1 MPPPLKSPL
10 ATHPWHNRASRV
22 YINTLMDEAGT
33 DAQTLIS
40 GIHENY
46 LGSCNFLGGLSR
58 GNHSLEDILDCV
70 NACLEDLSDSD
81 LLASPRPYHCT
92 LGAGLGAGNYN
103 TGTAGICQDEI
114 SFQVAVRGVL
124 LALPSPV
131 KRDPKDNKM
140 FYPTSLRLWRLR
152 EEVEGVVDTFRNT
165 PSAGREEMVLERLPY
180 LRMIMCAQQRRKA
193 AEQSYGMKLFEM
205 AGRLGGE
212 VMHRLEK
219 VVLLKGIGAR
229 SEDVGEDTTVT
240 ETEEAEL
247 EAVEERKPRV
257 RVERERKGH
266 KEEIELDLQ
275 SLVLVHDDI
284 EDDW

>member
-1 MPPPLKSPL
+1 
-10 ATHPWHNRASRV
+10 
-22 YINTLMDEAGT
+22 MDEAGT

-46 LGSCNFLGGLSR
+46 LGSCNFLGGLSQ
-58 GNHSLEDILDCV
+58 GTHSLEDILDCV

-92 LGAGLGAGNYN
+92 LGAGLGAGNHN
-103 TGTAGICQDEI
+103 TGTAVIRQDEI

-124 LALPSPV
+124 LALPSPA

-152 EEVEGVVDTFRNT
+152 EEVEGVVDTFGNT
-165 PSAGREEMVLERLPY
+165 SAGREEMVLERLPY
-180 LRMIMCAQQRRKA
+180 LRMILCAQQRRKA
-193 AEQSYGMKLFEM
+193 AEHSYGMKLFEM

-212 VMHRLEK
+212 VMRRLEK
-219 VVLLKGIGAR
+219 VVLLKGIGVQ
-229 SEDVGEDTTVT
+229 SEDVEEDTTGT
-240 ETEEAEL
+240 ETGTGETEL
-247 EAVEERKPRV
+247 EAAEERKPRGEV
-257 RVERERKGH
+257 WRERKG
-266 KEEIELDLQ
+266 KREEVELDVQ
-275 SLVLVHDDI
+275 SLVLADDDI